1 MSPKEFENIVPALR
15 PLMVKVG
22 RDFFGNRTDA
32 DDVAQ
37 EGLIRLWKYCERLS
51 ADRNMEALAIK
62 VAKNV
67 CVEIYKRRS
76 TLTVT
81 LESETEINQAL
92 ADNDADTGIEA
103 GETQQ
108 KIHEAMERLS
118 PRERELLRKRH
129 IEGYTADEIAQETGI
144 PKPSVKSMISIAR
157 KKMIK
162 ELQKILQA

>member
-92 ADNDADTGIEA
+92 ADNDADAGIEA

-129 IEGYTADEIAQETGI
+129 IEGYTAEEIAQETGI

>member
-22 RDFFGNRTDA
+22 RDFFGNSADA

-37 EGLIRLWKYCERLS
+37 EGLLRLWKYCERLNEE
-51 ADRNMEALAIK
+51 RNMEALAIK

-67 CVEIYKRRS
+67 CVEIYRRRN

-81 LESETEINQAL
+81 LEGETEINEAL
-92 ADNDADTGIEA
+92 ADNDADAGIEA

-108 KIHEAMERLS
+108 KIDEALERLS

-129 IEGYTADEIAQETGI
+129 IEGHTAEEIAQETGI
-144 PKPSVKSMISIAR
+144 PKPSVKSMISMAR
-157 KKMIK
+157 KKLIK
-162 ELQKILQA
+162 ELQKILQT

>member
-62 VAKNV
+62 VAKNI

-92 ADNDADTGIEA
+92 ADNDADAGIEA
-103 GETQQ
+103 GR
-108 KIHEAMERLS
+108 HSRRLT
-118 PRERELLRKRH
+118 RQWK
-129 IEGYTADEIAQETGI
+129 D
-144 PKPSVKSMISIAR
+144 
-157 KKMIK
+157 
-162 ELQKILQA
+162 

>member
-15 PLMVKVG
+15 PMMVKVG

-37 EGLIRLWKYCERLS
+37 EGLIRLWRYCERLN
-51 ADRNMEALAIK
+51 AERNMEALAIK

-67 CVEIYKRRS
+67 CVEIYRRRNN
-76 TLTVT
+76 LTVT
-81 LESETEINQAL
+81 LESNIESNETYAS
-92 ADNDADTGIEA
+92 ADASIEA

-108 KIHEAMERLS
+108 KIDEAMERLS

-129 IEGYTADEIAQETGI
+129 IEGHTAEDIAQETGI
-144 PKPSVKSMISIAR
+144 PKPSVKSMISMA
-157 KKMIK
+157 KKKLIN
-162 ELQKILQA
+162 ELQKILQT

>member
-37 EGLIRLWKYCERLS
+37 EGLIRLWRYCERLN
-51 ADRNMEALAIK
+51 AERNMEALAVK

-67 CVEIYKRRS
+67 CIEIYRRRQS
-76 TLTVT
+76 QTIT
-81 LESETEINQAL
+81 LESNIESNETYAS
-92 ADNDADTGIEA
+92 ADAGIEA
-103 GETQQ
+103 GETQK
-108 KIHEAMERLS
+108 KIDEAMERLS

-129 IEGYTADEIAQETGI
+129 IEGHTAEEIAQETGI
-144 PKPSVKSMISIAR
+144 PKPSVKSMISMA
-157 KKMIK
+157 KKKLIN
-162 ELQKILQA
+162 ELQKILQT

>member
-92 ADNDADTGIEA
+92 ADNDADAGIEA

-108 KIHEAMERLS
+108 KIDEAMERLS
-118 PRERELLRKRH
+118 ARERELLRKRH

>member
-81 LESETEINQAL
+81 LESETEIHEAL

-144 PKPSVKSMISIAR
+144 PKPSVKSMISMAR

>member
-92 ADNDADTGIEA
+92 ADNDADAGIEA

-129 IEGYTADEIAQETGI
+129 IEGYTAEEIAQETGI
-144 PKPSVKSMISIAR
+144 PKPSVKSMISMAR